1 MKKITYLMA
10 FFFTVAF
17 SSLQAQNCHADF
29 QYWSNGLTAQFMDSS
44 FSTSGNH
51 SHSWDFGDGQSAFT
65 QSPAHTYS
73 QAGTY
78 TVCLMIADTL
88 CGDTICKPV
97 TVSNPNPPCTAS
109 FNSSVDWATNAVTFT
124 NTTPPTSP
132 LTYTWD
138 FGDGSPYSTVT
149 SPTHTYATTGVY
161 VVTLYAAG
169 AGVACQYTDTIN
181 VHYCNS
187 SFTSQVSGNT
197 VTLTNTSYASVWS
210 SAYYWD
216 FGDGN
221 SSTAVNPTHTYA
233 SSGVYTITLTTDDSL
248 INCLSTYSDSVVIG
262 TTPPPASCNAS
273 YTIMKDTT
281 AQYSVYLI
289 NTSSNLSSHIYTWDF
304 GDGNFGSGRTPSHQ
318 YASFGD
324 YVVCLQIT
332 DTLMNCISYF
342 CDTVGMDSLG
352 NLKSAAG
359 FSITVIDPTLV
370 GIEKNTSLE
379 EVTVYPNPAVS
390 NLSVDL
396 RAISSKVEI
405 RIMDISGR
413 VIMERNNNA
422 SGNIEQFDISNLENG
437 LYIIS
442 LNDGKSQK
450 TQKFI
455 KTK

>member
-17 SSLQAQNCHADF
+17 SSVQAQNCHADF
-29 QYWSNGLTAQFMDSS
+29 QYWTNGLTAQFMDSS

-51 SHSWDFGDGQSAFT
+51 FSSWDFGDGQSATT
-65 QSPAHTYS
+65 QSPGHTYN

-78 TVCLMIADTL
+78 TVCLMIVDSL

-97 TVSNPNPPCTAS
+97 TVNNATPPCTAS
-109 FNSSVDWATNAVTFT
+109 FTNVVDWTLNSVSFT
-124 NTTPPTSP
+124 NTTPPTSS
-132 LTYTWD
+132 LTYAWD
-138 FGDGSPYSTVT
+138 FGDGSPYSTAT
-149 SPTHTYATTGVY
+149 SPTHTFATAGIY

-181 VHYCNS
+181 VHFCSS
-187 SFTSQVSGNT
+187 SFTSQVTGNT
-197 VTLTNTSYASVWS
+197 VSLTNTSYASTWS
-210 SAYYWD
+210 SAYSWD

-233 SSGVYTITLTTDDSL
+233 TSGVYQITLTTNDSL
-248 INCLSTYSDSVVIG
+248 INCLSTYTDSVVIAS
-262 TTPPPASCNAS
+262 TPPTGCNAS
-273 YTIMKDTT
+273 YTIVKDTSS
-281 AQYSVYLI
+281 QYSVFLY

-304 GDGNFGSGRTPSHQ
+304 GDGMFGSGRTPSHQ
-318 YASFGD
+318 YASFGS
-324 YVVCLQIT
+324 YVVCLTIL
-332 DTLMNCISYF
+332 DTIVNCTSTF

-359 FSITVIDPTLV
+359 FSISVIDPTLV
-370 GIEKNTSLE
+370 GIEKNASLE
-379 EVTVYPNPAVS
+379 EVTVYPNPAVN

-413 VIMERNNNA
+413 IVVERNNTT

-455 KTK
+455 KSK